1 MSENSNQTLTLNYFK
16 SDKIKVFPST
26 YRYGRTITT
35 TTGSGETV
43 STTTTF
49 EAFDPEATLFSE
61 RNITNSFAPA
71 SGKRTYIINRSLD
84 IDTNS
89 VSVWPVGDFVYYA
102 PSKLTAYFNLDGDN
116 NPIMSAVQLKNPDIS
131 NAFLQ
136 KHTPPANMGWALA
149 YRFIPGSGA
158 GIKVIRDGIE
168 VDITETAVVK
178 QPQDF
183 YIGLPSTGNITAF
196 ASGDSLKIDGTFY
209 SEAERTAFIFEDVTM
224 TLAETGWST
233 WTATAE
239 KSDPVPALKLLI
251 DGYYF
256 EVAGDAVKDLD
267 LTKTLFLAVTH
278 TQEDATTGADLKL
291 LSPVYTSSS
300 LVSSMSNVS
309 NTGSTMYLLDQQIN
323 PTAATDDTAEGD
335 TGSGDTGD
343 GTGTSGGESS
353 GDTDTGNT
361 VTDEWECV
369 ALAYYV
375 LTADDTLDGIV
386 DQLRVAYAG
395 HPEYSIHYLLGDSQ
409 DAYLAYLAPAGEKFT
424 EEINA
429 RIEGDNQL
437 TYRLNCTNSLVF
449 GEEYLDNKVG
459 GFSWAEDPAVRRGA
473 NDQSIAEQDDLYT
486 WTKEAIKQEAISVDD
501 YIEANLACTETHYS
515 YTPADDDVSIW
526 TPVANRIND
535 AVVEAKDE
543 VAGQILNLLE
553 GPVFSI
559 VESNPTETELGD
571 HPGRQKTTTL
581 SLTMPWEEFDVG
593 KYSYESEP
601 IVKTASDFTYTYDIS
616 DYVGHLDNVEFVN
629 NNLTFTWEAIA
640 NHDVV
645 TIPRT
650 AFVADADGN
659 VFGNGLKYTTDG
671 TDLGYLVSID
681 IDSEGYFASSDAAEE
696 TDYLQTTADGLSLS
710 GLNKVFEKVV
720 TGIDVHIVGVEDGD
734 TGIDAKPVEVQDPK
748 IGVAFGQI
756 IDITL
761 PKYALE
767 ETNAGEVVRRTEYEE
782 AIGGLDQGLN
792 THSELIKANKGSS
805 ETHSGKIAALE
816 AALGSSS
823 GGVIGDISSIT
834 GQVAKN
840 KEDIAKNADNI
851 SKNITAIKENKEA
864 IAQNAADISELQS
877 KKAFSKVNISGSPAK
892 SITAGDHEGQIT
904 FKAGANVTLDLD
916 ENSNVIIA
924 AKDTT
929 YGVVGVK
936 DGLMSAEDKTDL
948 DTLKAHKDKTYLTNE
963 ALNGYAKSA
972 DVIAKDNINE
982 DALSLGTDSKLTV
995 NISSKSDNKL
1005 TLHTED
1011 GETGLYV
1018 EPQDLTHTH
1027 ETDSSLETSNNVI
1040 SVAIS
1045 KTDGN
1050 KLSLAEDGLYVASQT
1065 IDTSNLAAKSDLEAL
1080 ATKEEL
1086 KSYAKSDEVVATVNA
1101 AKHKHPTDGSLNCND
1116 DGNLTIN
1123 ISSKTDNLLKLLTEN
1138 DETGLYVDGSTLA
1151 TSDALTA
1158 IQAELA
1164 ELKKLQSIEYQADGD
1179 YISAFS
1185 PLYQCNIGTLGC
1197 TATENSFILD
1207 GKGWLKSGALVFLHI
1222 SKYIESESRSDE
1234 LFSDIVQLVDGR
1246 YTYSINDLEIGQNC
1260 RYDASYS
1267 VSGTDSGVSKT
1278 CSLDFVWQTYAVQGV
1293 SNVDQNPTLTGIK
1306 DNGDY
1311 SVGFSVTSSPSLSA
1325 YQTDDALRDPG
1336 DWSESFLPVG
1346 QAAIVLND
1354 IPLNNYTLKCPQDL
1368 YLEFTPP
1375 VEITTED
1382 LFIITISGSFYCLKT
1397 QTILTFTG
1405 TQLQYNSGTWSPYVS
1420 SEVGD

>member
-26 YRYGRTITT
+26 YRYGRTITA
-35 TTGSGETV
+35 TTGSGETA
-43 STTTTF
+43 STTTAF

-102 PSKLTAYFNLDGDN
+102 PSKLTAYFNLDSDN
-116 NPIMSAVQLKNPDIS
+116 NQIMSAVQLKHPDIS

-158 GIKVIRDGIE
+158 GIKVIRDGSE
-168 VDITETAVVK
+168 VDITENAVVK
-178 QPQDF
+178 QPQDV
-183 YIGLPSTGNITAF
+183 YIGLPSTGNITTF

-233 WTATAE
+233 WTATTE
-239 KSDPVPALKLLI
+239 KSDPVPALKLLM

-256 EVAGDAVKDLD
+256 EVAGESVKDLD
-267 LTKTLFLAVTH
+267 LTKTIFLAVTR

-291 LSPVYTSSS
+291 LSPVYASSS

-309 NTGSTMYLLDQQIN
+309 NTGLTMHLLDQQIN
-323 PTAATDDTAEGD
+323 PTATADDTAEGD
-335 TGSGDTGD
+335 TED
-343 GTGTSGGESS
+343 GTGTEGGESS
-353 GDTDTGNT
+353 GDTNTGNT

-369 ALAYYV
+369 ALAYHV
-375 LTADDTLDGIV
+375 LTEGETLNDVVG
-386 DQLRVAYAG
+386 QLRVAYAG
-395 HPEYSIHYLLGDSQ
+395 HSEYSIHYLLGDSQ

-449 GEEYLDNKVG
+449 GEEYLGSKVDS
-459 GFSWAEDPAVRRGA
+459 FSWASNDNVRRGVK
-473 NDQSIAEQDDLYT
+473 DQNIAEQNDLYT
-486 WTKEAIKQEAISVDD
+486 WTQEVIKQEAKSVDN
-501 YIEANLACTETHYS
+501 YIESNLKCEDTNYV
-515 YTPADDDVSIW
+515 YTPAEANVGTIW
-526 TPVANRIND
+526 TPIANRIKD
-535 AVVEAKDE
+535 AVIDAELE
-543 VAGQILNLLE
+543 VISYLHNTLDDPLL
-553 GPVFSI
+553 SI
-559 VESNPTETELGD
+559 EDSTTGSVT
-571 HPGRQKTTTL
+571 TTTL
-581 SLTMPWEEFDVG
+581 SFSIPQSSFTTSEG
-593 KYSYESEP
+593 HSYEEETNHTCNFP
-601 IVKTASDFTYTYDIS
+601 GFTYDLDIS
-616 DYVGHLDNVEFVN
+616 NYVGHLDEVSFIGDK
-629 NNLTFTWEAIA
+629 LTFSWEPIA
-640 NHDVV
+640 NHADKE
-645 TIPRT
+645 IPRT
-650 AFVADADGN
+650 DFVANGD
-659 VFGNGLKYTTDG
+659 VFGDGLNYATVGDG
-671 TDLGYLVSID
+671 GYSVSID
-681 IDSEGYFASSDAAEE
+681 INSEGYYKSISDTKE
-696 TDYLQTTADGLSLS
+696 TAYLQTTENGLSLT
-710 GLNKVFEKVV
+710 GLNDVFKQVI
-720 TGIDVHIVGVEDGD
+720 TGINISTATDNTATIATESNPVKAEDYKVG
-734 TGIDAKPVEVQDPK
+734 I
-748 IGVAFGQI
+748 AFGQKF
-756 IDITL
+756 DIVL

-767 ETNAGEVVRRTEYEE
+767 ETTAEGKVVRDKAYDLRVGRLEQSVATNTG
-782 AIGGLDQGLN
+782 AIA
-792 THSELIKANKGSS
+792 THTGTIADH
-805 ETHSGKIAALE
+805 TGKIAALE

-840 KEDIAKNADNI
+840 KEDITKNTENI
-851 SKNITAIKENKEA
+851 SKNAAATEENAKAIT
-864 IAQNAADISELQS
+864 QNTTDINELKG
-877 KKAFSKVNISGSPAK
+877 KKAFSKVSIFESD
-892 SITAGDHEGQIT
+892 SITASSHEGQIT

-924 AKDTT
+924 AT
-929 YGVVGVK
+929 YSTATHDI

-948 DTLKAHKDKTYLTNE
+948 DALKAHKDKTYLTNE

-1050 KLSLAEDGLYVASQT
+1050 KLSLAKDGLYVASQT

-1086 KSYAKSDEVVATVNA
+1086 KSYAKSTEVVATEDA
-1101 AKHKHPTDGSLNCND
+1101 AKHQHLTDGPLNCDD
-1116 DGNLTIN
+1116 DGKLTIN
-1123 ISSKTDNLLKLLTEN
+1123 ISSKTNNLLKTTTEN
-1138 DETGLYVDGSTLA
+1138 DKTVLYIDGSTLA
-1151 TSDALTA
+1151 TSEALTA

-1164 ELKKLQSIEYQADGD
+1164 ELKKLQSIEYKADGD

-1185 PLYQCNIGTLGC
+1185 PLYQCDVGTLGC
-1197 TATENSFILD
+1197 TATENSFVLD
-1207 GKGWLKSGALVFLHI
+1207 GKGWMKNAPVYLGIK
-1222 SKYIESESRSDE
+1222 KYVENESQGTE
-1234 LFSDIVQLVDGR
+1234 LFSDIIQLTDGC
-1246 YTYSINDLEIGQNC
+1246 YTYSIDIDDLEPGQNC
-1260 RYDASYS
+1260 YYEASYS
-1267 VSGTDSGVSKT
+1267 VGNTDPAVGKRCTLAITWQTHDIDTATSINTNSAIVDNNCAVEFNAKAVPDLMAYLTDSS
-1278 CSLDFVWQTYAVQGV
+1278 
-1293 SNVDQNPTLTGIK
+1293 
-1306 DNGDY
+1306 
-1311 SVGFSVTSSPSLSA
+1311 
-1325 YQTDDALRDPG
+1325 LRDPG
-1336 DWSESFLPVG
+1336 DWNEQFLPMDGNATILV
-1346 QAAIVLND
+1346 ND
-1354 IPLNNYTLKCPQDL
+1354 DTSAEEIEEYVLKCPQEL
-1368 YLEFTPP
+1368 YLSFTLPGN
-1375 VEITTED
+1375 ITAET
-1382 LFIITISGSFYCLKT
+1382 FVITLNGSFYCMKMRS
-1397 QTILTFTG
+1397 ILTFTN
-1405 TQLQYNSGTWSPYVS
+1405 TRLQYNSGMWSPYVE
-1420 SEVGD
+1420 SETGDETGGEEGGEASD